1 MKSSQMQIPQDSPL
15 IARRVVSYE
24 MRKSVEEIVMLR
36 KMATGIFA
44 FNIFALENNEDFNDP
59 LQMEIPREF

>member
-1 MKSSQMQIPQDSPL
+1 MWNPL
-15 IARRVVSYE
+15 KCKFHRILLSLRAALYE

-36 KMATGIFA
+36 KMAIGIFA